1 MIKWKEMRKRSE
13 IKEMMIYHPIQKNKV
28 EVMNEYNLIY
38 IIGGFLKDHTS
49 THLVWNVQLK
59 IYKEYQELYKMAS
72 FGITMRIIEQFIL
85 LIQVVSL
92 ENLLKVKLPA
102 FYYLYHH
109 LHH

>member
-1 MIKWKEMRKRSE
+1 MIKGKEMRKRSE

-59 IYKEYQELYKMAS
+59 IYKEHQELYKMAS

-92 ENLLKVKLPA
+92 ENLLIMKLPA
-102 FYYLYHH
+102 FYYL
-109 LHH
+109 